1 MGSNGD
7 LMEAVINNKVVIER
21 KLGGIG
27 DCTMV
32 RPAVNAYI
40 QQNPEREVYIRT
52 SRPLE
57 GVFQDIDCAGILL
70 EEPKFKDF
78 DYYDLNSPC
87 LNYELSN
94 HPFIVV
100 NKKKLIP
107 SGKKILLSRQ
117 EIFCNVAGVKFDQ
130 SNYNVR
136 FTEEELQFA
145 EDYTKGLNNILF
157 IHCNANEP
165 SRSYKYESALLDYVS
180 KHWDGYII
188 AIRPKKDPKK
198 NNVIVWQDG
207 SIRQLWSV
215 MTKSKAGIMVD
226 SGPIHLM
233 GAIGGTIYAV
243 FGPISPSIRLK
254 YPHAYWKDIK
264 CRYTKNEHCFYT
276 PCKGSYCMSR
286 YPKEIFIDAMSKM
299 DLIINT
305 KKMKPIS
312 IVEHKLDPNTM
323 KDVAICRIR
332 GIGDVLLSLPAIK
345 AYKVKYP
352 HINIDYITDEDM
364 VDILKTTGLF
374 REVIG
379 VKYNHRAGGYPN
391 LPPGTD
397 VDIYSNVYNLINKVD
412 FEKESTY
419 IPRIELFAKE
429 LGVEG
434 ERLERVGITIPLDW
448 YDHIGGCHNKQV
460 VIQSDSNGESRKWD
474 IQRQIELCYFL
485 KDKFLITATGLIRN
499 DSFPDFVNN
508 LTGMQT
514 LKQYFVTI
522 SEAGI
527 VVASDSS
534 AVHIAGC
541 LGVKCIGLYGSVNP
555 ILRTAHYPSVYPLVG
570 KGKCVPC
577 NDWQD
582 GNCKGIKHYPTC
594 LFNIRAKTVY
604 NKIMEIIN
612 E

>member
-1 MGSNGD
+1 
-7 LMEAVINNKVVIER
+7 MEALANKPVVISR
-21 KLGGIG
+21 VLGGLG
-27 DCTMV
+27 DCCMV
-32 RPAVNAYI
+32 RPAVNAFI
-40 QQNPEREVYIRT
+40 AQNPEREVYIRT
-52 SRPLE
+52 SRPLD
-57 GVFQDIDCAGILL
+57 GVFLDINCAGILL
-70 EEPKFKDF
+70 EDPKFEYELF
-78 DYYDLNSPC
+78 DMNAPC
-87 LNYELSN
+87 LNYELSH

-100 NKKKLIP
+100 NQKKLIP

-117 EIFCNVAGVKFDQ
+117 EIFCDVVGVKFDQ

-145 EDYTKGLNNILF
+145 EDYIKGLNNILL

-188 AIRPKKDPKK
+188 AIRPKKDPKR

-215 MTKSKAGIMVD
+215 MTKSTAGIMVD

-233 GAIGGTIYAV
+233 GSIGGVVYAV

-264 CRYTKNEHCFYT
+264 CQYTHDKPCWYT
-276 PCKGSYCMSR
+276 PCRGSYCMSR
-286 YPKEIFIDAMSKM
+286 YPKEIFRDAMSKM
-299 DLIINT
+299 DLTANT
-305 KKMKPIS
+305 RKEHIKPITIMKP
-312 IVEHKLDPNTM
+312 KLDPSTM
-323 KDVAICRIR
+323 KDVAVCRIR

-364 VDILKTTGLF
+364 VDIVKSTGLF

-379 VKYNHRAGGYPN
+379 VKYNHRGSGYPD
-391 LPPGTD
+391 LPLGTD
-397 VDIYSNVYNLINKVD
+397 VDIYNNVYNLINKVD
-412 FEKESTY
+412 FEKESAY

-434 ERLERVGITIPLDW
+434 ERLERVPIYIEKDNR
-448 YDHIGGCHNKQV
+448 IEIKV
-460 VIQSDSNGESRKWD
+460 IVIQSDSNGESRKWD
-474 IQRQIELCYFL
+474 IQRQLELCYFL
-485 KDKFLITATGLIRN
+485 KDKFIIIVTGLKEN
-499 DSFPDFVNN
+499 NVFPEYVVN
-508 LTGMQT
+508 LTGKQT
-514 LKQYFVTI
+514 LQEYFKTI
-522 SEAGI
+522 ANADI
-527 VVASDSS
+527 VVAPDSS

-555 ILRTAHYPSVYPLVG
+555 ILRTTHYPSVYPMVG

-582 GNCKGIKHYPTC
+582 GSCKGMKHYPAC

-604 NKIMEIIN
+604 NKIMELI
-612 E
+612 